1 VILNKKMIEAEKQ
14 VAILT
19 NQSNRL
25 ENNLQQAE
33 DKIEILRQEKL
44 FLAQEKSELQ
54 GYLKQLE
61 RVS

>member
-1 VILNKKMIEAEKQ
+1 MTEAEKQ
-14 VAILT
+14 IAILIA
-19 NQSNRL
+19 QSEHL

-61 RVS
+61 RTN